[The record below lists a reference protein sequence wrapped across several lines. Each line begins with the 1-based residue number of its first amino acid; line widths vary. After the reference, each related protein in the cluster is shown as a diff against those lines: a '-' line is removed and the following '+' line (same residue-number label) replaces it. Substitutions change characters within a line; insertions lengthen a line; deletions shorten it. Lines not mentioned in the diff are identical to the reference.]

1 MIDSSKTIHRK
12 IFSLGLQIED
22 YIIQIM
28 DRSFCFQRPHSLGNK
43 GGKGQEYGFLGGNQQ
58 LWYCSWLISNLQQ
71 QYQRAHSSASPQT
84 AMAMRGGQLVPAWLH
99 LCCALLFI
107 VWGKG
112 REAAAVLKERI
123 SAALFQ
129 CTPAAGWARKVF
141 CCFSSCETGSHSWFL
156 VPQQTAENFSCP
168 ASCRSVWKKCSWNS
182 SNLLLLPFPC
192 LTQWTAGHSTD
203 ATMLHCIGS
212 TAVCTAAAG

>member
-1 MIDSSKTIHRK
+1 MIDSSETIHRK

-112 REAAAVLKERI
+112 REAAAHWKERI
-123 SAALFQ
+123 SAALFP
-129 CTPAAGWARKVF
+129 CTPAAGWSWKVF
-141 CCFSSCETGSHSWFL
+141 CWRHMKSAVRASFTRRK
-156 VPQQTAENFSCP
+156 TAENFSCP
-168 ASCRSVWKKCSWNS
+168 ASSRSALKKCSWN
-182 SNLLLLPFPC
+182 PFFQNCCCFPS
-192 LTQWTAGHSTD
+192 LASHNEQQGTAQ
-203 ATMLHCIGS
+203 M
-212 TAVCTAAAG
+212 